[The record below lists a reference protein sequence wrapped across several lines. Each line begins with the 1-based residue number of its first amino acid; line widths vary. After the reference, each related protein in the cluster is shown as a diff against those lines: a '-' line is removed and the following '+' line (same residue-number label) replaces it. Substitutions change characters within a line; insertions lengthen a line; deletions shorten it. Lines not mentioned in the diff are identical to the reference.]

1 LHRTFRRISRLSTVL
16 GVGVAIVGTGAFVMT
31 SSYSS
36 FTSATSNGANSWTAG
51 SVKLTDDDGGS
62 GVLFN
67 ASNLKPGST
76 GSNCITVTSD
86 GSLPALVKLYA
97 TGASDNGLSAYVNLQ
112 IDVGTGGGF
121 GSCGAFAAGQNVF
134 TGTLST
140 FGAATG
146 YTNGIDGKWTTS
158 GSANESKVYRITYT
172 LSPSAPDAAQSKTSS
187 ATLTWEAQN
196 T

>member
-36 FTSATSNGANSWTAG
+36 FTSSTSNGSNSWSAG

-67 ASNLKPGST
+67 ASNLKPGS
-76 GSNCITVTSD
+76 NCITVTSN

-97 TGASDNGLSAYVNLQ
+97 TGSSDTGLSAYVNLQ

-121 GSCGAFAAGQNVF
+121 GSCGAFTAAQNVF
-134 TGTLST
+134 TGTLAT
-140 FGAATG
+140 FDASTG
-146 YTNGIDGKWTTS
+146 YTNGVDGKWTTS
-158 GSANESKVYRITYT
+158 GAANESKVYKVTYT
-172 LSPSAPDAAQSKTSS
+172 LSSSVPDAAQSKTSS